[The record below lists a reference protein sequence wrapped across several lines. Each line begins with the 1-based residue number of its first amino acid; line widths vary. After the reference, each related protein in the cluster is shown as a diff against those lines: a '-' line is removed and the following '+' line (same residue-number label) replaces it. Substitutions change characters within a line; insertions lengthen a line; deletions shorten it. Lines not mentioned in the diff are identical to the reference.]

1 MDKKLIE
8 QLANGELTEEEF
20 RRLLAQSQENV
31 DKLRKQR
38 EANRLKSL
46 QLLEQ
51 KKNRRNQHD
60 VSKVLL
66 YSAMFCKW
74 LKHYCLFL
82 LFCLSVQR

>member
-20 RRLLAQSQENV
+20 RRLLAQSRENV

-46 QLLEQ
+46 QLLQEKNQ
-51 KKNRRNQHD
+51 KKPAKSQ
-60 VSKVLL
+60 
-66 YSAMFCKW
+66 FII
-74 LKHYCLFL
+74 L
-82 LFCLSVQR
+82 LFQLIVVFVKFCNFITECCKT